1 MGENNQTKL
10 IGALVVASLTAKTHS
25 LWLLDGFD
33 AQTLNIVRQ
42 SCDYLIREG
51 NDQSRKIAQKFLESD
66 LSQNEEKMSRAWTSL
81 FGLGRMSVT
90 PHESVFRCGLAMQQP
105 RDQTRL
111 FMVKTGVK
119 LGNSHGE
126 PEDHLGVQLE
136 FLSLLLEKGTLGEQV
151 CLDYL
156 SLARAFL
163 EERLVWVSGFVRT
176 IERDLALPPEDDRQV
191 IFELLDLIVVF
202 LEQTAT
208 LLERVRFE
216 A

>member
-1 MGENNQTKL
+1 MSENNQTKM

-90 PHESVFRCGLAMQQP
+90 PQESVFRCGLAMQQP
-105 RDQTRL
+105 RDLTLDGRL
-111 FMVKTGVK
+111 
-119 LGNSHGE
+119 
-126 PEDHLGVQLE
+126 
-136 FLSLLLEKGTLGEQV
+136 
-151 CLDYL
+151 
-156 SLARAFL
+156 
-163 EERLVWVSGFVRT
+163 
-176 IERDLALPPEDDRQV
+176 
-191 IFELLDLIVVF
+191 
-202 LEQTAT
+202 
-208 LLERVRFE
+208 E
-216 A
+216 ASDNLCD